1 MGRVTTSPKWTLQS
15 TNKADV
21 STWFMCQEEMAVRVE
36 KKDTESGS
44 LERIYD
50 CTLAQELVLA
60 KIS

>member
-1 MGRVTTSPKWTLQS
+1 MVLSHLLGGGAS
-15 TNKADV
+15 TMNKDYV

-36 KKDTESGS
+36 RKDTESGS

-60 KIS
+60 RIS